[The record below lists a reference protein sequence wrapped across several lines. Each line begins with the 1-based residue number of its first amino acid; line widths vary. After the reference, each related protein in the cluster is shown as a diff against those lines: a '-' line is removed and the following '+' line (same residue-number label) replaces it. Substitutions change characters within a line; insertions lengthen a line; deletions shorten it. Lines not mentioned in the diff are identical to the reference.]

1 MTYISKCEHGVPMA
15 LCQTCFPGT
24 VDVTFTKKDKTFEHG
39 DFVLI
44 EEREPRTWSYRQG
57 HMVVDLS
64 ESKTPVNVPGFTFVG
79 RWYPNEHLTK
89 IESSIEDKEGMR

>member
-1 MTYISKCEHGVPMA
+1 MNKP
-15 LCQTCFPGT
+15 
-24 VDVTFTKKDKTFEHG
+24 FEHG